1 MYNNINKVKENL
13 RELISLNFWYD
24 SKDLIIINNSVDII
38 ENYFYS
44 EEFRNNFYI
53 IIKFPKFFNKKEI
66 YFIRDLG
73 IFFDGFD
80 MFEEDPEDF
89 WEDFY

>member
-13 RELISLNFWYD
+13 RELISLNFWYN
-24 SKDLIIINNSVDII
+24 SKNLMIINKSIDIV

-44 EEFRNNFYI
+44 EDFKEDIEI
-53 IIKFPKFFNKKEI
+53 IMKFPESFNKKEI

-80 MFEEDPEDF
+80 MFEEDLEDF